1 MGGCWRQKNI
11 IVNINN
17 IYTIII
23 YLLIL
28 FIVYK
33 YNYLLSK
40 EYIYTISIYK
50 KYRIE
55 NFNLLSL

>member
-1 MGGCWRQKNI
+1 MGGCWRQKHI